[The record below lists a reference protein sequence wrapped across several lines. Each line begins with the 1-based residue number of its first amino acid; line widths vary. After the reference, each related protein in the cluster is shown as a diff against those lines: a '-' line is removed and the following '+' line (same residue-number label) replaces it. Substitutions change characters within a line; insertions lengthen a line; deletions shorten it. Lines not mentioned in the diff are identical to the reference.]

1 MALMSGDS
9 SGIWPGPGILLCI
22 GSDDS
27 SPKSPMTSV
36 LSAHIKESSVVQP
49 LGLRFLLHEGLQACS
64 EAETTQTTLTPR
76 LAETKPHATSPH
88 SRAAG
93 GRQQHQSSPS
103 AASLQSCI
111 NRFTPSVPT
120 AECRLCVRY
129 SGSEAGKVFPVS

>member
-1 MALMSGDS
+1 VALMSGDS

-64 EAETTQTTLTPR
+64 EAETTQTTPTPR

-93 GRQQHQSSPS
+93 GGQQHQSSPS

-111 NRFTPSVPT
+111 NRFTPSV
-120 AECRLCVRY
+120 RQVLRQ
-129 SGSEAGKVFPVS
+129 